1 MITARRSVTPQHEG
15 INKILTLDLAHTRQ
29 LLLALFDL
37 PIAKSGAARLASPD
51 FSEADPGVCRAD
63 GAILYGDDGEKLGVI
78 VETQRA
84 KDEEKLY
91 SWLEYIANMRAREKC
106 PACLVVVCPKGKV
119 AEWASGEITT
129 GHPGLVLKPLVIH
142 KGNTPVITDA
152 RQAAENIGLS
162 VVSVVTQSEHPRF
175 NEITAAVQ
183 AALDTID
190 RETAYRY
197 ARYITL
203 SLEGDSQKEWD
214 RGMSTMTYPYQ
225 GEYTESLLAE
235 GEAKGKAKGKAMG
248 KAEMVLK
255 LLDSRGQVV
264 PEDVRE
270 RVMDCRDEATLEN
283 WFDRALKGDSVE
295 DLFL

>member
-1 MITARRSVTPQHEG
+1 MTPQHEG
-15 INKILTLDLAHTRQ
+15 INKILTLDLDHTRQ

-51 FSEADPGVCRAD
+51 LSEADPGVCRAD
-63 GAILYGDDGEKLGVI
+63 GAILYGEEKEDKLGVI

-84 KDEEKLY
+84 EDETKRY
-91 SWLEYIANMRAREKC
+91 AWLEYIANLRARERC
-106 PACLVVVCPKGKV
+106 PACLVVICPKGKI
-119 AEWASGEITT
+119 AKWASSDIPT

-142 KGNTPVITDA
+142 EGNTPVITDA
-152 RQAAENIGLS
+152 RQAAENIGLA

-235 GEAKGKAKGKAMG
+235 GEARGEAKGKAVG

-264 PEDVRE
+264 AEDVRE